1 MFANLSEFGNSL
13 GNFLREMS
21 VGFGGSIGTS
31 LSIIGLSMIGLGLSA
46 MGLSMTALLMV

>member
-1 MFANLSEFGNSL
+1 MFANLGDLSELGNSLPL

-31 LSIIGLSMIGLGLSA
+31 LSIIGLSIIGLGVSA
-46 MGLSMTALLMV
+46 MGLLTF